1 MNGLSRFSFLAKP
14 NTLSLFISAALMSCG
29 AYAQISVDYSIS
41 PDEQNHAI
49 SDLIYGTNHRM
60 KMTGNENFG
69 FYRLGGNRT
78 TGYNWENNYSNAGED
93 WKHSSDTYMVPDGA
107 DETVPGITMT
117 DFIDNDVAAG
127 AKAMVTLQMA
137 GYVSADKNGTVEEGE
152 VAPSARWIP
161 VVAKKAGDFSLTPDL
176 TDNAVYMDEMVNFL
190 VKRYGKAEDGG
201 VFAYSLDNEPALWS
215 HTHPRIHPEQ
225 VKAKELVDRSVAL
238 ASAVK
243 SVDPG
248 AKIFG
253 PALYGFS
260 AYVSLQSAPDWS
272 DYSDTYHWFIDY
284 YLAQMK
290 AAQSESGQRLLDVL
304 DLHWYSSA
312 TGDTGITSNDA
323 TSDKDKVAR
332 MQAPRTLWDADY
344 KENSWIAQWNSA
356 ELPLIPH
363 IQKSVDTYYPDTK
376 IAFTEYSHGGGD
388 DISGGI
394 AQADTLGIF
403 GKYDIYAANS
413 WILNNADDYLASA
426 YRLYRNYDGSNSTFG
441 DTSVKATMSDKENS
455 SVYAS
460 VDSKTGDL
468 HVIVLNKNMSDAISG
483 SFTID
488 SSRVYQSGQAYA
500 MTSASTDIKPV
511 GGVDISNNQLQ
522 YDIPALSAYHFVL
535 TTSGS
540 GGETPEPG
548 EETGVTASVD
558 IPQDGNTSYCTNVV
572 VTNNG
577 TEAIEWKVSV
587 DIEGTVSKLWNAEW
601 TQEGSK
607 LTLQGVEWNK
617 TLQPG
622 KSTDSIGFCANR

>member
-1 MNGLSRFSFLAKP
+1 MNGPCRLRLLAKP
-14 NTLSLFISAALMSCG
+14 SALSLLISATLMSAG

-41 PDEQNHAI
+41 PDEQNHTI

-60 KMTGNENFG
+60 KMTGKENFG

-107 DETVPGITMT
+107 DETVPGITLT
-117 DFIDNDVAAG
+117 DFIDNDVITG
-127 AKAMVTLQMA
+127 AKAMITLQMA

-152 VAPSARWIP
+152 VAPSSRWIP

-225 VKAKELVDRSVAL
+225 VKAKELVERSVEM

-243 SVDPG
+243 DVDPS

-260 AYVSLQSAPDWS
+260 AYVSLQSASDWS

-290 AAQSESGQRLLDVL
+290 AAQAESGKRLLDVL

-312 TGDTGITSNDA
+312 TGDTGITSSDA

-332 MQAPRTLWDADY
+332 MQAPRTLWDSDY
-344 KENSWIAQWNSA
+344 KETSWITQWNYS

-394 AQADTLGIF
+394 AEADTLGIF

-426 YRLYRNYDGSNSTFG
+426 YRLYRNYDGDNSTFG
-441 DTSVKATMSDKENS
+441 DTSVTATMSDKENS

-460 VDSKTGDL
+460 VDSETGDL

-488 SSRVYQSGQAYA
+488 STKTYKSGQAYA
-500 MTSASTDIKPV
+500 MTSASTDIKKV
-511 GGVDISNNQLQ
+511 GAVDISNNQLQ
-522 YDIPALSAYHFVL
+522 YDIPALSAYHFIL
-535 TTSGS
+535 SKSDSNG
-540 GGETPEPG
+540 GGEDE
-548 EETGVTASVD
+548 GVTATVD
-558 IPQDGNTSYCTNVV
+558 IPQNGNSSYCTNVV

-577 TEAIEWKVSV
+577 TEAVDWKVSV
-587 DIEGTVSKLWNAEW
+587 EIEGTVSNLWNATW
-601 TQEGSK
+601 TQEGTT
-607 LTLQGVEWNK
+607 LTLEGVEWNK

-622 KSTDSIGFCANR
+622 KSTNSIGFCATR